1 MNNSDLVNNRNI
13 NMEWNGNIINNN
25 EIITHIYCVRLF
37 RYCLK
42 EEHIDEY
49 DTKAKDSICGI

>member
-1 MNNSDLVNNRNI
+1 
-13 NMEWNGNIINNN
+13 MEWNGNIINNN

-49 DTKAKDSICGI
+49 DTKAKDLICEI